1 MSSIH
6 SKIKANQER
15 NIELNKS
22 RIKNETDI
30 EFNEFKTVDVPKHH
44 VNPRISMANGGI
56 ALEDRSYLEPG
67 SSSFLDN
74 TEMRR
79 FDMYKKSEGDT
90 SQVLLK
96 DSEQEAEAIIEN
108 NTKVDEAIENN
119 TKVAEATPGTP
130 DLGTVE
136 QGTIAGVECPIE
148 NVLHDY
154 EPVNYIITLSCL
166 SKQSFNDGG
175 GPETV
180 ILKSGGKGTQGE
192 GNLAYDYYVEGLSM
206 RNSVA
211 PNQQTAS
218 GGFFQIIMNVT
229 EPYGSS
235 FVDALI
241 QAAKSQGYKDHL
253 KAVYNLRIEFKG
265 NDSEGKA
272 TSNIPYS
279 TRDIPVHIFSVE
291 MNIDA
296 GVSTYQCQLAPAA
309 YTAQT
314 DLYGTTQASVTCGGD
329 TVGEILEDFMD
340 NYTKEVSTLQNSTN
354 QSIKPGKT
362 DVFVLNRDD
371 SMADILKSK
380 INYTEN
386 SSLVKN
392 YTVSNLD
399 PIRIKQGHQRVI
411 TVPKDTKINTF
422 IDNIV
427 KSSRFY
433 RDQFEGNR
441 PKTKELVTLK
451 IETQLK
457 VGEDNGNGRD
467 QYTFIYVIRSQK
479 YTSDLMDGSVDT
491 SNLMNPVRTYN
502 YIHTGANKDVLN
514 FDIKYQFAY
523 YLARPY
529 GPDKG
534 AESTDA
540 QSGAEE
546 GDNADDQTQQNSIET
561 YAYEPLNQS
570 SNEFIPGVNDSGGKI
585 VNIFQQV
592 IQNPAADLIVTTLD
606 ILGDP
611 FWIPQKTVSNQ
622 SFANSFTSCV
632 NTDTRGAVATDESQ
646 LLIKLNFKQPV
657 DLDDESGL
665 FKNLQDSQGFSGFYR
680 VYICEHRFEGG
691 IYTTTLQMVRV
702 KNQKKETRTD
712 SNLTN
717 DTIIKE
723 KSIPGESYGFG
734 NYSGYNNAVIPEG
747 TSVVATADDGFVGIT
762 DMTNVSS
769 DNVNKVPINTKIE
782 NTEINDQTPTGINR
796 PGYTLPVPKISSNTD
811 FYSKIQLEL
820 LREFD
825 IKPDPSRIRP
835 E

>member
-1 MSSIH
+1 MTSLL

-15 NIELNKS
+15 NLELNKS

-30 EFNEFKTVDVPKHH
+30 EYNEFKTVELPKNH
-44 VNPRISMANGGI
+44 VNPRLTMANDSL
-56 ALEDRSYLEPG
+56 ALEDRSYLESG

-74 TEMRR
+74 TELRR

-96 DSEQEAEAIIEN
+96 DAEQEAEAIIEN
-108 NTKVDEAIENN
+108 NTKAD
-119 TKVAEATPGTP
+119 TP

-180 ILKSGGKGTQGE
+180 ILKSGGKGVQGE

-218 GGFFQIIMNVT
+218 GGFFQIILNVT

-314 DLYGTTQASVTCGGD
+314 DLYGTTQASVTCSGD
-329 TVGEILEDFMD
+329 TVGDILEDFMD

-354 QSIKPGKT
+354 QSVKPGKT
-362 DVFVLNRDD
+362 DLFVLNRDD
-371 SMADILKSK
+371 SMAEILKSK

-467 QYTFIYVIRSQK
+467 QYTFIYIVRSQK
-479 YTSDLMDGSVDT
+479 YTSDLMDGSIDT

-546 GDNADDQTQQNSIET
+546 GDNANDQTQQNAIET

-592 IQNPAADLIVTTLD
+592 IQNPAADLIVTNLE

-646 LLIKLNFKQPV
+646 LLIQLNFKQPV
-657 DLDDESGL
+657 DLDDKSGL

-691 IYTTTLQMVRV
+691 VYTTTLQMVRV

-723 KSIPGESYGFG
+723 KYIPGKSYGFG

-747 TSVVATADDGFVGIT
+747 TNGVITADDGFVGIT

-769 DNVNKVPINTKIE
+769 DNVNKLPVNTGFETPRNVISE
-782 NTEINDQTPTGINR
+782 SPTGIVN
-796 PGYTLPVPKISSNTD
+796 PNYIGLPQPKIGV
-811 FYSKIQLEL
+811 EL
-820 LREFD
+820 LGD
-825 IKPDPSRIRP
+825 KPKYYTKEQYELVLEIGATPEKSRINP
-835 E
+835 DGYQ

>member
-30 EFNEFKTVDVPKHH
+30 EFNEFKTVDIPKHH
-44 VNPRISMANGGI
+44 VNNKLSMANGGL
-56 ALEDRSYLEPG
+56 ALEDRSYLENG

-108 NTKVDEAIENN
+108 NTKVDEA
-119 TKVAEATPGTP
+119 TPDTP

-166 SKQSFNDGG
+166 AKQAFNDGG

-192 GNLAYDYYVEGLSM
+192 GNLAYDYYIDNLSL
-206 RNSVA
+206 RNSIA
-211 PNQQTAS
+211 PNEQTAS
-218 GGFFQIIMNVT
+218 GAFYQILFNVI
-229 EPYGSS
+229 EPYGTS

-241 QAAKSQGYKDHL
+241 QAARAQGYSDHL
-253 KAVYNLRIEFKG
+253 KAIYNLRIEFKG
-265 NDSEGKA
+265 NDTEGKA
-272 TSNIPYS
+272 TENIPYS
-279 TRDIPVHIFSVE
+279 TRDIPVHIYAVDMGIE
-291 MNIDA
+291 A
-296 GVSTYQCQLAPAA
+296 GVSTYSLQCVPAT
-309 YTAQT
+309 YLTQT
-314 DLYGTTQASVTCGGD
+314 DLYGITQATVTCGGD
-329 TVGEILEDFMD
+329 TVGDIIENFLD
-340 NYTKEVSTLQNSTN
+340 NYTREISVLQNSDN
-354 QSIKPGKT
+354 QIVKPGKT
-362 DVFVLNRDD
+362 DLFVLDRDN
-371 SMADILKSK
+371 SVADILKSR

-386 SSLVKN
+386 SSLIKN

-399 PIRIKQGHQRVI
+399 PIRIKQGYQRTI
-411 TVPKDTKINTF
+411 SVPKGTKITTF

-427 KSSRFY
+427 KASRFY

-441 PKTKELVTLK
+441 PKGPELVTLK
-451 IETQLK
+451 LETQLK

-467 QYTFIYVIRSQK
+467 QYTFLYIIRSQK
-479 YTSDLMDGSVDT
+479 YTADIMDGSIDT
-491 SNLMNPVRTYN
+491 EHLLNPVRTYN
-502 YIHTGANKDVLN
+502 YIYTGANKDVLN
-514 FDIKYQFAY
+514 FDIRYQFAY
-523 YLARPY
+523 YQVTPY
-529 GPDKG
+529 KPDQG

-546 GDNADDQTQQNSIET
+546 GNNSTDQTKKNTIET
-561 YAYEPLNQS
+561 YGNEPINS
-570 SNEFIPGVNDSGGKI
+570 GADDFIPGVNDSGGQMA
-585 VNIFQQV
+585 NIFQQ
-592 IQNPAADLIVTTLD
+592 IMMNPSADLLVTNME

-611 FWIPQKTVSNQ
+611 YWIPQKTVSNQ
-622 SFANSFTSCV
+622 AFANSFTSCG
-632 NTDTRGAVATDESQ
+632 NTDTRGAVQTDESQ
-646 LLIKLNFKQPV
+646 VIVQMNFKTPQ
-657 DLDDESGL
+657 DLDDETGL
-665 FKNLQDSQGFSGFYR
+665 LKNLQDVQGFTGFYR

-691 IYTTTLQMVRV
+691 VYTTNLQMVRV

-723 KSIPGESYGFG
+723 KSIPGEQYGFG

-769 DNVNKVPINTKIE
+769 DNVNKMPVNQK
-782 NTEINDQTPTGINR
+782 
-796 PGYTLPVPKISSNTD
+796 LPVPIIEIELANGSKLSTFGKSTNVDLTKYEGKNQ
-811 FYSKIQLEL
+811 YSRLLENL
-820 LREFD
+820 GTSEEASQNAADRGYILGGL
-825 IKPDPSRIRP
+825 
-835 E
+835 